1 MGLQEVVKLFLAAM
15 EGVTS
20 PKTILFYA
28 NRLPSL
34 IHYLGDIPAEEI
46 HLTDLRAWRGFISSR
61 PLQYSNR
68 RLREPRENH
77 LSPNTVHQYVRCV
90 RRLFRWLFLEGM
102 IPANPALRLEL
113 PPLPDPR
120 PRGIPLGDLE
130 MLIVSTETLRDR
142 ALVLFLGDTAARVG
156 GVAGL
161 QLRDLD
167 LSLGQAMVHEK
178 GRGGQGKCR
187 PVFFNER
194 TREALAEYLAER
206 PDIPGCTS
214 VFVREKCNRYPP
226 GGLTTDGIYQVLK
239 RLAKKAGVKA
249 NYNPHSFR
257 HGSLR
262 GMLENGMPL
271 PDVSRIAGHSSVKV
285 TGDIY
290 GVVSDTVLRG
300 RHQKY
305 SWLK

>member
-1 MGLQEVVKLFLAAM
+1 MGLQEAVRLFLAAM
-15 EGVTS
+15 EGIVS
-20 PKTILFYA
+20 PKTVQFYN

-34 IHYLGDIPAEEI
+34 IAFLGEIPAEEI
-46 HLTDLRAWRGFISSR
+46 CIADLRAWRGYVSR
-61 PLQYSNR
+61 R
-68 RLREPRENH
+68 PRFSGKGC
-77 LSPNTVHQYVRCV
+77 LSPATVHQYVRCA
-90 RRLFRWLFLEGM
+90 RRLFRWLFLEGY
-102 IPANPALRLEL
+102 IPTNPAQRLEL

-120 PRGIPLGDLE
+120 PRGISLADLE
-130 MLIVSTETLRDR
+130 KLIVSAETARDK
-142 ALVLFLGDTAARVG
+142 AIVLFLGDTAARVG

-161 QLRDLD
+161 QLKDLD
-167 LSLGQAMVHEK
+167 LSLGLALVHEK
-178 GRGGQGKCR
+178 GRGGNGRTR
-187 PVFFNER
+187 PVFFNDR
-194 TREALAEYLAER
+194 TRQALTAYLEER
-206 PDIPGCTS
+206 PDLPDCQS
-214 VFVREKCNRYPP
+214 LFVSEKNNRHKQR
-226 GGLTTDGIYQVLK
+226 GLTTNGIYLVLK
-239 RLAKKAGVKA
+239 RLAKKAGVKE

-290 GVVSDTVLRG
+290 GVVSDTVLSQ